1 MSKPFAPRVRVS
13 TYISTWMPTRV
24 GVAGYFA
31 GGLSVGVKLTEINK
45 FAFLSETSSNSSTNL
60 TTGRTYAAG
69 FANSGAAGYVAG
81 GEDVSAANLSSIEKI
96 AFPDDTQ
103 SVLSATLTTVM
114 AGGAGM
120 ANSNVAGY
128 IGGGYNAG
136 GLNRIDKIAFSNDA
150 KSTLAAT
157 LTSTRTNNAGFSN
170 DGVAGYFG
178 GGYDHTASTRV
189 NGIDKIA
196 FPADTKS
203 TLAGTLTNAIEAPFG
218 VADSTNAGYVGG
230 GRTPTVQSGI
240 DKIAFSSDT
249 KSTLSATLT
258 TARYLTRAVAN
269 SNVAC
274 YVGGGEN
281 SSGATIDTIEKITL
295 PYDTLSVLS
304 VTLSRKNL
312 GMAPFSNQGTLNA

>member
-60 TTGRTYAAG
+60 TTGRSYAAG
-69 FANSGAAGYVAG
+69 FANSSVAGYVAG
-81 GEDVSAANLSSIEKI
+81 GENASSTYLSSIEKI

-103 SVLSATLTTVM
+103 SVLSATLTTSVF
-114 AGGAGM
+114 ACTGM

-128 IGGGYNAG
+128 VGSGYDTG
-136 GLNRIDKIAFSNDA
+136 GLTRIDKIVFSNDA
-150 KSTLAAT
+150 
-157 LTSTRTNNAGFSN
+157 
-170 DGVAGYFG
+170 
-178 GGYDHTASTRV
+178 
-189 NGIDKIA
+189 
-196 FPADTKS
+196 
-203 TLAGTLTNAIEAPFG
+203 
-218 VADSTNAGYVGG
+218 
-230 GRTPTVQSGI
+230 
-240 DKIAFSSDT
+240 

-258 TARYLTRAVAN
+258 TARYLTNAVAN
-269 SNVAC
+269 SNLAC

-281 SSGATIDTIEKITL
+281 SSGTTLSTIEKITL
-295 PYDTLSVLS
+295 PYDTVSVLS
-304 VTLSRKNL
+304 VTLSRGNL